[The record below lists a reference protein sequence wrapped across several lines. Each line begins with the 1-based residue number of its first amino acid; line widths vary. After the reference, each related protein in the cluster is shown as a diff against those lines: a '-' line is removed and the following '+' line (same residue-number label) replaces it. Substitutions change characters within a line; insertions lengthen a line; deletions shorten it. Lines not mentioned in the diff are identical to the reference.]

1 VLSCSGRF
9 NILSHEIDCC
19 APILLA
25 FTAPVASAAEFP
37 QRPFEHKDREVACDN
52 TRTCRAAGYASDKAD
67 NKASIL
73 LTRKAGPSQPVR
85 TQLRLG
91 ETAPALPSTVQT
103 HIDGHALGEVKIGN
117 DAIGDLTAAQTASL
131 LGALSTRPAQVGC
144 EGQKLD
150 DIGRGCECRAAQN
163 GRIPG
168 PYRYTGRARPQRHET
183 GSDGSPTPA
192 GARDHGWLGRECLG

>member
-1 VLSCSGRF
+1 MLSCSGRF

-131 LGALSTRPAQVGC
+131 LGALSTRAQLKWDAKGKSWTISA
-144 EGQKLD
+144 EGANAVLLKMDEFQ
-150 DIGRGCECRAAQN
+150 
-163 GRIPG
+163 GRIGTPG
-168 PYRYTGRARPQRHET
+168 ALVRKGTRPEAT
-183 GSDGSPTPA
+183 VLPPLPA
-192 GARDHGWLGRECLG
+192 PEITAGLVVSA